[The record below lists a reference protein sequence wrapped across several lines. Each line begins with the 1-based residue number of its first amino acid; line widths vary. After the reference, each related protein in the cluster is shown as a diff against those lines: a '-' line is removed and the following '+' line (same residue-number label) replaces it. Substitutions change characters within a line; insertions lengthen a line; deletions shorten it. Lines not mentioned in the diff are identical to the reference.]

1 MVKQILVCLEG
12 SSSSVC
18 ATEVAIA
25 MARDLGATLVGLAV
39 VDEPDILSNE
49 ATGFGGS
56 SYKHDRDQAL
66 LADAHEHARAWLEA
80 FADRCS
86 NAGVVAQTSE
96 LTGRPAATILD
107 ELARY
112 DLTVLGR
119 DVNFRFETEER
130 DARTRDL
137 ILRRA
142 GKPVVVVPEAVV
154 ESRPNV
160 LIAYD
165 GSPAARRALRSFA
178 DSGLGRDRAL
188 HVAAMDDDGA
198 IAWEMATRGCQ
209 ALAELGLI
217 AAPHN
222 LVSTRSIADAML
234 DLRAKLDAGL
244 IVLGAYTRGKMSRLL
259 WGSVTEQMLGKTVV
273 PLFVHY

>member
-12 SSSSVC
+12 SSSSKC

-39 VDEPDILSNE
+39 VDAPDILSNE

-56 SYKHDRDQAL
+56 SYKHDRDEAL
-66 LADAHEHARAWLEA
+66 LADAHEHARAWLDA
-80 FADRCS
+80 FADRCRS
-86 NAGVVAQTSE
+86 AGVVAQTSE

-107 ELARY
+107 ELVRY
-112 DLTVLGR
+112 DLTILGR

-154 ESRPNV
+154 ESRPN
-160 LIAYD
+160 
-165 GSPAARRALRSFA
+165 
-178 DSGLGRDRAL
+178 
-188 HVAAMDDDGA
+188 
-198 IAWEMATRGCQ
+198 
-209 ALAELGLI
+209 
-217 AAPHN
+217 
-222 LVSTRSIADAML
+222 
-234 DLRAKLDAGL
+234 
-244 IVLGAYTRGKMSRLL
+244 
-259 WGSVTEQMLGKTVV
+259 
-273 PLFVHY
+273 